1 MGLID
6 TTILSFNEQ
15 DLLRSS
21 SSTAG
26 TVIRRINP
34 YTLEVWGQ
42 HLSQH
47 FLITITA
54 SQEYPLDILFI
65 VNEDS
70 SLYD

>member
-6 TTILSFNEQ
+6 TAILSFNEQ
-15 DLLRSS
+15 DLTRFSS
-21 SSTAG
+21 SAAG

-47 FLITITA
+47 FLITFTA

-65 VNEDS
+65 VTEDS
-70 SLYD
+70 GS